1 MSLGKKTLRST
12 GWTTG
17 GMVITQV
24 LNLGRLAL
32 LARLLSPEDFGLY
45 AMALVFFAFVQTFAH
60 MGTSAA
66 LIQKKE
72 HSATLASTVFF
83 TNIVI
88 GLGLSLTVYL
98 VAPLIASIYG
108 EPDVAKLLQI
118 LSLVFFIAS
127 VGFVHS
133 ALLRREMNF
142 ASVVKAEVLANL
154 ISSVLCVY
162 LALNGFKAYS
172 FVYQMLAYTALNTV
186 FLFFFYR
193 WKPSLVI
200 SFADIKSVF
209 NFSANLTVFG
219 IVDYVARNIDKF
231 LVGKFLGTAA
241 LGSYYMGYRV
251 ILMPLKQITNSVK
264 NVLFSALSKLQDDD
278 AKFRQVFL
286 KVIYIIA
293 FFTVPLMLV
302 FIPVADLFTLAIIGK
317 KWEGAIGILRVFAPL
332 GMIQSL
338 VTPVSLIYLAK
349 SQTGLLLKYGFLNAL
364 ILFAGVMI
372 GLAGGD
378 VLTVAIAVVV
388 ATVLV
393 LIPVVKSGLGFVGLK
408 TGDLLKVLYPVFI
421 RASAVALLAW
431 LIKSQLLSDYEWH
444 PGVKLVLIVAI
455 CAIVYLSISVKYLL
469 REYRYLKQYI

>member
-1 MSLGKKTLRST
+1 MSLGKKVLRST

-66 LIQKKE
+66 LIQKKD
-72 HSATLASTVFF
+72 HTATLASSVFF
-83 TNIVI
+83 INIAI
-88 GLGLSLTVYL
+88 GLCLSVAVYFISP
-98 VAPLIASIYG
+98 AIAAIYG
-108 EPDVAKLLQI
+108 EPDVAKLLQL

-127 VGFVHS
+127 FGFVHS

-142 ASVVKAEVLANL
+142 AGVVKADVLANL
-154 ISSVLCVY
+154 ISSVLCIY
-162 LALNGFKAYS
+162 LALNDFRAYS
-172 FVYQMLAYTALNTV
+172 FVYQMLTLTTLNML
-186 FLFFFYR
+186 FLWYFSR

-200 SFADIKSVF
+200 SLADIKSVF
-209 NFSANLTVFG
+209 NFSANLTLFG
-219 IVDYVARNIDKF
+219 IVDYIARNIDKF
-231 LVGKFLGTAA
+231 LVGKYLGTAA

-264 NVLFSALSKLQDDD
+264 NVLFSALAKLQDDD

-286 KVIYIIA
+286 KVVYIVA

-338 VTPVSLIYLAK
+338 VTPVSIIYLVK
-349 SQTGLLLKYGFLNAL
+349 NQTGLLLKFSFLNVL
-364 ILFAGVMI
+364 ILSVGVII
-372 GLAGGD
+372 GLRGD
-378 VLTVAIAVVV
+378 VFTVAIAVVV
-388 ATVLV
+388 ATIVF
-393 LIPVVKSGLGFVGLK
+393 LIPVMRSGLAFIGLK
-408 TGDLLKVLYPVFI
+408 LSDMFQVLYPIFI

-431 LIKSQLLSDYEWH
+431 LIKSQLLAGYDWH
-444 PGVKLVLIVAI
+444 PGVKLVLIVALS
-455 CAIVYLSISVKYLL
+455 AIVYLSISVKSLL
-469 REYRYLKQYI
+469 REYRYLKQFI